1 MIVWALFDSGNGCYA
16 QGVREL
22 NEGGAEDDNLFCG
35 IGHREQEQSLHSL
48 ESC

>member
-22 NEGGAEDDNLFCG
+22 NEGGQKMTIYSVGFV
-35 IGHREQEQSLHSL
+35 SLRRQQAL
-48 ESC
+48 

>member
-22 NEGGAEDDNLFCG
+22 NEGGK
-35 IGHREQEQSLHSL
+35 R
-48 ESC
+48 

>member
-22 NEGGAEDDNLFCG
+22 NEGGANDDNLFCG
-35 IGHREQEQSLHSL
+35 IGY
-48 ESC
+48 

>member
-22 NEGGAEDDNLFCG
+22 NEGAKDDNLFCG
-35 IGHREQEQSLHSL
+35 IGY
-48 ESC
+48 

>member
-22 NEGGAEDDNLFCG
+22 NEGGNDDNLFCG
-35 IGHREQEQSLHSL
+35 IGYREQE
-48 ESC
+48 